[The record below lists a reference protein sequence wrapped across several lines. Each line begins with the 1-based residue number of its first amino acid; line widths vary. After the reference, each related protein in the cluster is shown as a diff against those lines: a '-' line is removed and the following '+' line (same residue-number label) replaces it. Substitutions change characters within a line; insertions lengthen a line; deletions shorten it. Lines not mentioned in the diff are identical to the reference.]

1 MCISSLSCPQ
11 NHRNMSGKPW
21 WYSATILQMINWN
34 HWEAFDNPFRDF
46 PGVVSRSYLQRN
58 GISTAVVQPATQCLG
73 RCQLTSIFSSLSRW
87 ISVVCKNGMRT
98 WRLVLSICYW
108 RYMKI
113 YNDIY
118 FHIYTANRREYTWQ
132 DRTRVSLLHFCVLNH
147 AFALSNQFTENAISQ
162 PFFCWGGID
171 TTWYSEN
178 TMPSKRYHT
187 DTKQKCNTQMWHWH
201 LTSQ

>member
-11 NHRNMSGKPW
+11 NHRNISGKPW

-87 ISVVCKNGMRT
+87 ISVVCKNGMRA
-98 WRLVLSICYW
+98 WRLVLSIWFNLIIEDIW
-108 RYMKI
+108 RYIMI
-113 YNDIY
+113 YISIY
-118 FHIYTANRREYTWQ
+118 IYIYIYTANRREYTWQ
-132 DRTRVSLLHFCVLNH
+132 DRTRVSLLHFCDCPVLNH

-162 PFFCWGGID
+162 PFFAG
-171 TTWYSEN
+171 EV
-178 TMPSKRYHT
+178 
-187 DTKQKCNTQMWHWH
+187 
-201 LTSQ
+201 